1 MVPRKPEIWAA
12 CPQCGKEFSRKRRV
26 RSRTTGN
33 KLAGYQN
40 GYTRQTYCS
49 GKCRNLA
56 RPANGSHIDK
66 NGYRILHSGKRGGY
80 EQPEHRAVME
90 KVLGRPIL
98 KGETV
103 HHKNGKRADNR
114 PENLELWSS
123 RHGKGQRV
131 EDRIRDA
138 KLFLAEHGQTLD
150 TFGQGDVYNLFQ
162 VAA

>member
-1 MVPRKPEIWAA
+1 MAARKPEIWGN
-12 CPQCGKEFSRKRRV
+12 CPQCEKKFSRKRRI
-26 RSRTTGN
+26 RLGRHD
-33 KLAGYQN
+33 GYN
-40 GYTRQTYCS
+40 LRQTYCS
-49 GKCRNLA
+49 RTCSNLA
-56 RPANGSHIDK
+56 RQSKGSHLDK
-66 NGYRILHSGKRGGY
+66 HGYRILHSGKRGGY
-80 EQPEHRAVME
+80 NQPEHHSVME
-90 KVLGRPIL
+90 RIIGRPIL

-131 EDRIRDA
+131 EDRINDA

-150 TFGQGDVYNLFQ
+150 TFGQGDVYNLFK